1 MTSPAAHPAEPA
13 RLASPCGEA
22 SPELSYAAYFRD
34 PLKRAL
40 VRTIERATGQP
51 RLARLYE
58 RYRSGELGEAGF
70 FEAAIRLLDLT
81 IAFDGARLS
90 EMPAEGPLLVVANHP
105 FGVLDGLVIS
115 WLVGQRRGDFRVLTN
130 SVLDAVPE
138 ARPWLLPVDFAGT
151 RQAAATNIAMR
162 RAALEHVK
170 AGGCVIVFPAGGVS
184 TTPGPFDLLAVDDD
198 WKPFTAKLITH
209 GRASVTP
216 VFFEG
221 QNSRLFQ
228 IASHLSL
235 ELRLAL
241 VFREVRRRMGN
252 TLTVGIGETLTPGML
267 EAAGKRRD
275 LMAFLRERTY
285 ALAPEGQ
292 ALQYHAAT
300 RRFMAKK
307 PKVFR

>member
-1 MTSPAAHPAEPA
+1 MDAPAA
-13 RLASPCGEA
+13 
-22 SPELSYAAYFRD
+22 PELSYAAYFHD

-40 VRTIERATGQP
+40 VRGVERATGQP
-51 RLARLYE
+51 KLARLYD
-58 RYRSGELGEAGF
+58 RYRAGELGETGF

-81 IAFDGARLS
+81 VLHDAARLAAL
-90 EMPAEGPLLVVANHP
+90 PAEGPLVIVANHP

-115 WLVGQRRGDFRVLTN
+115 WLVGQRRQDFRVLTN

-138 ARPWLLPVDFAGT
+138 AKPWLLPVDFAGT
-151 RQAAATNIAMR
+151 REAVAANIAMR
-162 RAALEHVK
+162 KAALGHVK

-184 TTPGPFDLLAVDDD
+184 TTPGPFAPLAVDDD

-209 GRASVTP
+209 GRAAVTP

-241 VFREVRRRMGN
+241 VFREVRRRMGK
-252 TLTVGIGETLTPGML
+252 TLTVGIGETLSPDML

-275 LMAFLRERTY
+275 LMEFLRERTY
-285 ALAPEGQ
+285 ELAPGGR
-292 ALQYHAAT
+292 ALRYHAAT
-300 RRFMAKK
+300 ARFMANK

>member
-1 MTSPAAHPAEPA
+1 MDAASA
-13 RLASPCGEA
+13 
-22 SPELSYAAYFRD
+22 PELSYATYFHD
-34 PLKRAL
+34 PLKRTL
-40 VRTIERATGQP
+40 VRAVERATGQP
-51 RLARLYE
+51 KLARLYE
-58 RYRSGELGEAGF
+58 RYRSGELGETGF
-70 FEAAIRLLDLT
+70 FEAAIRLLELT
-81 IAFDGARLS
+81 VLFDAARLADI
-90 EMPAEGPLLVVANHP
+90 PAEGPLVIVANHP

-115 WLVGQRRGDFRVLTN
+115 WLVGQRRTDFRVLTN

-138 ARPWLLPVDFAGT
+138 AKPFLLPVDFGGT
-151 RQAAATNIAMR
+151 REAAAANITMR
-162 RAALEHVK
+162 KTALSHVK

-184 TTPGPFDLLAVDDD
+184 TTPGPFDPLAVDDD

-209 GRASVTP
+209 GRAAVTP

-241 VFREVRRRMGN
+241 VFREVRRRMGK
-252 TLTVGIGETLTPGML
+252 TLTVGIGETLSPAML

-285 ALAPEGQ
+285 GLAPEGRG
-292 ALQYHAAT
+292 LRYNEAT
-300 RRFMAKK
+300 ARFMAKK
-307 PKVFR
+307 PRVFR

>member
-1 MTSPAAHPAEPA
+1 MDAPAA
-13 RLASPCGEA
+13 
-22 SPELSYAAYFRD
+22 PELSYAAYFND

-40 VRTIERATGQP
+40 VRAVERATGQP
-51 RLARLYE
+51 KLAKLYE
-58 RYRSGELGEAGF
+58 RYRAGELGETGF
-70 FEAAIRLLDLT
+70 FEAAIRLLELT
-81 IAFDGARLS
+81 VLFDAARLAAL
-90 EMPAEGPLLVVANHP
+90 PADGPLVIVANHP

-115 WLVGQRRGDFRVLTN
+115 WLVGQRRQDFRVLTN

-138 ARPWLLPVDFAGT
+138 AKPFLLPVDFAGT
-151 RQAAATNIAMR
+151 REAVAANIGMR
-162 RAALEHVK
+162 KAALAHVK
-170 AGGCVIVFPAGGVS
+170 SGGCVIVFPAGGVS
-184 TTPGPFDLLAVDDD
+184 TTPGPFDPLAVDDD

-209 GRASVTP
+209 GRAAVTP

-241 VFREVRRRMGN
+241 VFREVRRRMGK
-252 TLTVGIGETLTPGML
+252 TLTVGIGETLSPAML

-275 LMAFLRERTY
+275 LMEFLRERTY
-285 ALAPEGQ
+285 GLAPGGR
-292 ALQYHAAT
+292 ALRYHEAT
-300 RRFMAKK
+300 ARFMANK

>member
-1 MTSPAAHPAEPA
+1 MDTGAA
-13 RLASPCGEA
+13 
-22 SPELSYAAYFRD
+22 PELSYAAYFND

-40 VRTIERATGQP
+40 VRGVERATGQP
-51 RLARLYE
+51 KLARLYE
-58 RYRSGELGEAGF
+58 RYRAGELGETGF
-70 FEAAIRLLDLT
+70 FEAAIRLLELT
-81 IAFDGARLS
+81 ILFDEARLADI
-90 EMPAEGPLLVVANHP
+90 PADGPLVIVANHP

-115 WLVGQRRGDFRVLTN
+115 WLIGQRRQDFRVLTN

-138 ARPWLLPVDFAGT
+138 AKPFLLPVDFAGT
-151 RQAAATNIAMR
+151 REAVTANITMR
-162 RAALEHVK
+162 KAALAHVK

-184 TTPGPFDLLAVDDD
+184 TTPGPFDPLAVDDT

-209 GRASVTP
+209 GRAAVTP

-241 VFREVRRRMGN
+241 VFREVRRRMGK
-252 TLTVGIGETLTPGML
+252 TLTVGIGETLSPALL
-267 EAAGKRRD
+267 EAAGKRND

-285 ALAPEGQ
+285 GLAPEGR
-292 ALQYHAAT
+292 ALRYNEAT